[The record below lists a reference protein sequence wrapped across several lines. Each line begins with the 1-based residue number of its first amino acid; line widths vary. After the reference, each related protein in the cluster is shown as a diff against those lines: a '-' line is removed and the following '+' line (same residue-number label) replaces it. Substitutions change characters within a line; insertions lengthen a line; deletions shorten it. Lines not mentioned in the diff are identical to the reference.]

1 MRELSNKEEAPRAR
15 WPNYWLLGE
24 HETSSMEVLAVDLDG
39 GESPSGQ
46 PKGAFRSGQASPSVE
61 EGCLNDTN
69 LRVYDG
75 L

>member
-1 MRELSNKEEAPRAR
+1 MRELSDKEEAPRAR
-15 WPNYWLLGE
+15 WPNYWLLGG
-24 HETSSMEVLAVDLDG
+24 HETSSMDMLAVYLSG
-39 GESPSGQ
+39 GETPQGVRR
-46 PKGAFRSGQASPSVE
+46 GAFRSGQASPSVE